1 MKRNVIYCAP
11 VFGYP
16 AIGGPELKVKNI
28 LISLSNNY
36 DVKLILWKKMDSPEF
51 TKLVHEK
58 NIEVFYVKRREF
70 KNLGL
75 NSRILSG
82 KALTAWRLIRHRL
95 AFEVTRDRKVVA
107 QSILSVASQTMT
119 DLVWFSYSN
128 YNVGQFLVLRKHG
141 KFLKLIADTDSVSSR
156 YTLRGI
162 PFVGKKMKIKLM
174 YEGYREI
181 QKEIKLVNSCDT
193 LTAVSEVD
201 LEFYSS
207 ISKSKNTTLAYNV
220 VDTSD
225 YKNEKVDVI
234 SKYLIITGSFGHFD
248 SPMDHGTRWF
258 IESVWPQVRLNH
270 PDLRLRI
277 VGKNSD
283 AVWSGLSEPD
293 IDVFGWVP
301 DTTPHIANAA
311 VCIVPLWFESGTRYK
326 ILEAGMLKT
335 PVVSTSLGAEG
346 LNVQDEIELLIADR
360 PDHFARQVVRVIDT
374 ELGRI
379 LSENLYRKVINHY
392 SIKSLDKQV
401 ISAVNLASTKN

>member
-1 MKRNVIYCAP
+1 MKKKVIYCAP
-11 VFGYP
+11 IFGYP

-28 LISLSNNY
+28 LISLSNTY
-36 DVKLILWKKMDSPEF
+36 EVKLILWKEINSPEF
-51 TKLVHEK
+51 TRFLSKK
-58 NIEVFYVKRREF
+58 NIELFYVKRREF
-70 KNLGL
+70 KSLRIH
-75 NSRILSG
+75 SRILSG
-82 KALTAWRLIRHRL
+82 KALTAWRLIRHKFAL
-95 AFEVTRDRKVVA
+95 EETRDRKAVA
-107 QSILSVASQTMT
+107 KSILSIANQNKT
-119 DLVWFSYSN
+119 DIVWFSYSN
-128 YNVGQFLVLRKHG
+128 YHTSQFLVLRKYG
-141 KFLKLIADTDSVSSR
+141 KLLKLIADTDSVSSR

-162 PFVGKKMKIKLM
+162 PFVGKKKKIKLM
-174 YEGYREI
+174 IEGI
-181 QKEIKLVNSCDT
+181 KEIKNEIRLVNSCDS

-220 VDTSD
+220 VDTND
-225 YKNEKVDVI
+225 YKIKKFRV
-234 SKYLIITGSFGHFD
+234 SPKYVIITGSFGHFD

-258 IESVWPQVRLNH
+258 IQSVWPQISLQY

-283 AVWSGLSEPD
+283 VVWSGLSEPN

-311 VCIVPLWFESGTRYK
+311 ACIVPLWFESGTRYK

-346 LNVQDEIELLIADR
+346 LNVEEEIDLLIANR

-374 ELGRI
+374 EFGRV
-379 LSENLYRKVINHY
+379 LSENLYKKVKDHY
-392 SIKSLDKQV
+392 SVESLEKQV
-401 ISAVNLASTKN
+401 IRAVNLASSKN